1 MLPLAAGCKPRGPLS
16 FSPHS
21 YSHPLWR
28 RSLPSAQGYVTADVA
43 DKEGLHRLNLSGT
56 KFRKMLR
63 GGKHPG
69 PPSPAGCQLMRWLA
83 QPSRISLANPAQ
95 PFSTLLDTARHCS
108 ALLGTARH
116 CSALLGMCLG
126 EAKPV
131 PLLRLPPPRLSLA
144 PCPPTPPHPCV
155 LQARTSP
162 SGLPSSLL
170 WLCCGRRLQRRR
182 PRLPPRHKRAAP
194 SCPLTA
200 LSELA
205 PPRAAFFLRLS
216 APLRCFRP
224 HAPDWGPLLFSAPP
238 LSFQTAIAQ
247 PPCFAFLSYL
257 VGNVHSNKN
266 AFAGIG

>member
-116 CSALLGMCLG
+116 CSALLGT
-126 EAKPV
+126 ARHV
-131 PLLRLPPPRLSLA
+131 P
-144 PCPPTPPHPCV
+144 
-155 LQARTSP
+155 
-162 SGLPSSLL
+162 G
-170 WLCCGRRLQRRR
+170 
-182 PRLPPRHKRAAP
+182 
-194 SCPLTA
+194 
-200 LSELA
+200 
-205 PPRAAFFLRLS
+205 
-216 APLRCFRP
+216 
-224 HAPDWGPLLFSAPP
+224 
-238 LSFQTAIAQ
+238 
-247 PPCFAFLSYL
+247 
-257 VGNVHSNKN
+257 
-266 AFAGIG
+266 